1 MGFDLH
7 PVNPNTEL
15 AIAAGGDGGSNRS
28 CMQARRPCQD
38 MSIDRRS
45 TDPRHDVM
53 WNAAAAAGTLKQSG
67 YSLMIMSGMDVMR
80 FLVHVAL
87 ELPVVTR
94 YACLAVV
101 IDSQ

>member
-1 MGFDLH
+1 
-7 PVNPNTEL
+7 
-15 AIAAGGDGGSNRS
+15 
-28 CMQARRPCQD
+28 
-38 MSIDRRS
+38 
-45 TDPRHDVM
+45 M

-87 ELPVVTR
+87 ELPVVTQ